1 MKPRRTPT
9 RRHILS
15 ERLVLVLLHAA
26 AIRLMARYRLME
38 HLLSPGSQ
46 SQAAVG
52 ATLVVLM
59 LRMLLFG
66 LAPGWMLSRL
76 WLRAT
81 RTPGKD

>member
-1 MKPRRTPT
+1 
-9 RRHILS
+9 
-15 ERLVLVLLHAA
+15 
-26 AIRLMARYRLME
+26 ME

-46 SQAAVG
+46 SQAAVA